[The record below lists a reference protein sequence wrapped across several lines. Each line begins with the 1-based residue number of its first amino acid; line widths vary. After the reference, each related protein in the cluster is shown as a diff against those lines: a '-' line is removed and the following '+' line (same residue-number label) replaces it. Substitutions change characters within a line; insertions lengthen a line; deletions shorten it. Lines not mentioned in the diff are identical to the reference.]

1 MLPDPWLDRW
11 LSLLIERSGSAPVL
25 EVGCGFGDDTVTLA
39 RAGLDVSAF
48 DLSAACAT
56 AARLRAP
63 KARIMQRDVRA
74 PLPIEKGSAGAVI
87 ASLSLHYFPWRETL
101 EIFERIRAVLR
112 VKGVLLSRLNST
124 QDWKFG
130 ACRGLGLGL
139 EKNFYEQGGQT
150 KRFFDDAA
158 VDELFGAGWQ
168 MLSVE
173 HMTTTKYL
181 RQKNLWEVVVEKIN
195 GTDS

>member
-39 RAGLDVSAF
+39 KAGLDVSAF

-74 PLPIEKGSAGAVI
+74 AVI

-112 VKGVLLSRLNST
+112 VKGVLLCRLNST
-124 QDWKFG
+124 QDWNFG
-130 ACRGLGLGL
+130 AGRGLER